1 MEARGE
7 VIRVILADDDEP
19 VRSTLRALIEKRYPS
34 ARVIAEARNGL
45 EAVSAAEMERPD
57 LVILDVSMPVMDGL
71 IAAQGI
77 KARYPAVPIIM
88 ISGHTDTAHVR
99 EAFRCGAQGYVFKLR
114 IASELMLAMTTVLSG
129 LPYEPR
135 WN

>member
-7 VIRVILADDDEP
+7 VIRVILAEDDER

-71 IAAQGI
+71 IAAQDI

-99 EAFRCGAQGYVFKLR
+99 EAF
-114 IASELMLAMTTVLSG
+114 
-129 LPYEPR
+129 
-135 WN
+135 